1 MDFLAN
7 ENFPLLGVQ
16 LLREAG
22 HRVVSVV
29 QEAPGSKDEDILK
42 RAYTER
48 LIILT
53 FDRDY
58 GELIYRHQALPPAG
72 VVYFRFAPATPS
84 EPAEILINVMDRA
97 DCPSLAN
104 LRLLKEEEC
113 GSEHFIP
120 RGHEYRGGIRIH
132 CCASFPCSA
141 ATSGLR
147 MFGTG

>member
-7 ENFPLLGVQ
+7 ENFPLLSDR

-22 HRVVSVV
+22 HRVVSII
-29 QEAPGSKDEDILK
+29 QEAPGGKDEDILK
-42 RAYTER
+42 RAHTER

-84 EPAEILINVMDRA
+84 EPAEIPLHVMDK
-97 DCPSLAN
+97 AN
-104 LRLLKEEEC
+104 LSVIGKFTIVER
-113 GSEHFIP
+113 GRIRP
-120 RGHEYRGGIRIH
+120 RSLHIER
-132 CCASFPCSA
+132 A
-141 ATSGLR
+141 
-147 MFGTG
+147 

>member
-7 ENFPLLGVQ
+7 ENFPLLSARR
-16 LLREAG
+16 LREAG
-22 HRVVSVV
+22 HRVVSII

-42 RAYTER
+42 MAHTES

-58 GELIYRHQALPPAG
+58 GEMIYRHQALPPAG

-97 DCPSLAN
+97 DLSIIGKFTIVERGRVRQRSLHIERA
-104 LRLLKEEEC
+104 
-113 GSEHFIP
+113 
-120 RGHEYRGGIRIH
+120 
-132 CCASFPCSA
+132 
-141 ATSGLR
+141 
-147 MFGTG
+147 

>member
-7 ENFPLLGVQ
+7 ENFPLSSVR

-22 HRVVSVV
+22 HRVVSVI
-29 QEAPGSKDEDILK
+29 QEAPGSQDEDILK
-42 RAYTER
+42 RAHTES

-97 DCPSLAN
+97 DLSVIGKFTIVERGRVRQRSLHIERA
-104 LRLLKEEEC
+104 
-113 GSEHFIP
+113 
-120 RGHEYRGGIRIH
+120 
-132 CCASFPCSA
+132 
-141 ATSGLR
+141 
-147 MFGTG
+147 

>member
-7 ENFPLLGVQ
+7 ENFPLLSVR

-22 HRVVSVV
+22 HRVVSII
-29 QEAPGSKDEDILK
+29 QEAPGGKDEDILK
-42 RAYTER
+42 QAHTER

-84 EPAEILINVMDRA
+84 EPAEILLNVMDKA
-97 DCPSLAN
+97 DLSVIGKFTIVERGRIRQRSLHIE
-104 LRLLKEEEC
+104 R
-113 GSEHFIP
+113 
-120 RGHEYRGGIRIH
+120 
-132 CCASFPCSA
+132 
-141 ATSGLR
+141 T
-147 MFGTG
+147 

>member
-7 ENFPLLGVQ
+7 ENFPLLSARR
-16 LLREAG
+16 LREAG
-22 HRVVSVV
+22 HRVVSVI

-42 RAYTER
+42 RAHTES

-97 DCPSLAN
+97 ALSVIGKFTIVERGRVRQRSLHIERA
-104 LRLLKEEEC
+104 
-113 GSEHFIP
+113 
-120 RGHEYRGGIRIH
+120 
-132 CCASFPCSA
+132 
-141 ATSGLR
+141 
-147 MFGTG
+147 

>member
-7 ENFPLLGVQ
+7 ENFPLLSVR

-22 HRVVSVV
+22 HHVVSII
-29 QEAPGSKDEDILK
+29 QEAPGGKDEDILK
-42 RAYTER
+42 RAHTER

-84 EPAEILINVMDRA
+84 EPAEILLNVMGKADLSVIGKFTIVERGRIRQRSLHIERA
-97 DCPSLAN
+97 
-104 LRLLKEEEC
+104 
-113 GSEHFIP
+113 
-120 RGHEYRGGIRIH
+120 
-132 CCASFPCSA
+132 
-141 ATSGLR
+141 
-147 MFGTG
+147 

>member
-7 ENFPLLGVQ
+7 ENFPLLSAR

-22 HRVVSVV
+22 HRVVSII

-42 RAYTER
+42 RAHTES

-72 VVYFRFAPATPS
+72 VVYFRFAPATPF

-97 DCPSLAN
+97 DLSVIGKFTIVERGRVRQRSLHIERA
-104 LRLLKEEEC
+104 
-113 GSEHFIP
+113 
-120 RGHEYRGGIRIH
+120 
-132 CCASFPCSA
+132 
-141 ATSGLR
+141 
-147 MFGTG
+147 